1 MRILTVIAGILLSA
15 CGAFCFAVYQN
26 AFADAAFL
34 VGLVMVIAGGCTV
47 AAYLVSGWGSNR
59 TTDTSLVE
67 GLGTLLYGFAV
78 LNNQVT
84 DSTLT
89 MFFGTWLTLCGIT
102 RVSQSF
108 YVSRFRPSDW
118 AKIMPLAAITSM
130 LGIVM
135 MMPKLV
141 SAVMPLMLLGG
152 AFILDGLSMLI
163 YAMFMKKSD
172 ITSSEA
178 EAKAHER
185 AAAKKALAIEK
196 RKERDRLRSLSKQ
209 EREVEQERQRQ
220 QREAEEEARR
230 RAKAEAR
237 AARRAMARPATEL
250 TIQFTPEET
259 AQIKAADSTVGM
271 GSAKNVEE
279 SKEPVGNVRDVTE
292 LPLND
297 GEGVM
302 SDKND
307 KEGAV
312 PFEKGDKGMESG
324 KNDEEGNKPTKD
336 RAETPLAKPVW
347 QKPKEIPSLR
357 VAAIE
362 ERENGKEEDFT
373 PGPLKFTAVNLE
385 EIESKKPEIEFEKVA
400 LPDLKLAS
408 ENGTVSRDE
417 VLNKIDNVTLK
428 HEGVDYTPINLE
440 ELVAEPLEKP
450 YDPEESKRFTQTLNF
465 DWLEDK

>member
-1 MRILTVIAGILLSA
+1 MRILTVIAGILVSA

-26 AFADAAFL
+26 AFADVAFL
-34 VGLVMVIAGGCTV
+34 VGLVMVVAGGCIV
-47 AAYLVSGWGSNR
+47 AAYLVSGRGNNR

-84 DSTLT
+84 DNTLT

-108 YVSRFRPSDW
+108 YVSRFRPQDW

-130 LGIVM
+130 LGVVM

-172 ITSSEA
+172 VTSSEA

-209 EREVEQERQRQ
+209 EREAEQERQKQ
-220 QREAEEEARR
+220 QREIEEEERR
-230 RAKAEAR
+230 RAKAEAK
-237 AARRAMARPATEL
+237 AARKAKARPATER

-259 AQIKAADSTVGM
+259 AQIKAADSQAGM
-271 GSAKNVEE
+271 
-279 SKEPVGNVRDVTE
+279 EPNSVTE
-292 LPLND
+292 TD
-297 GEGVM
+297 
-302 SDKND
+302 
-307 KEGAV
+307 
-312 PFEKGDKGMESG
+312 
-324 KNDEEGNKPTKD
+324 NDEPDKSAAEGNGHPAPAKDIIKESIQPAAD
-336 RAETPLAKPVW
+336 RAEVSLAKPVW
-347 QKPKEIPSLR
+347 QKPTEIPSLR
-357 VAAIE
+357 ASAIE
-362 ERENGKEEDFT
+362 ERENFKEEDFI
-373 PGPLKFTAVNLE
+373 PKPLTFTAVNLE
-385 EIESKKPEIEFEKVA
+385 EIESQKPPEIKFEKVE
-400 LPDLKLAS
+400 LPEFTLAS
-408 ENGTVSRDE
+408 ETGTVDRND
-417 VLNKIDNVTLK
+417 VLNKIDNIILK

-440 ELVAEPLEKP
+440 ELVAEPLGKP

-465 DWLEDK
+465 DWLED

>member
-47 AAYLVSGWGSNR
+47 AAYLVSGRGSNR

-130 LGIVM
+130 LGVVM

-172 ITSSEA
+172 VTSSEA

-185 AAAKKALAIEK
+185 AAVKKALAIEK

-209 EREVEQERQRQ
+209 EREAEQERQRQ

-230 RAKAEAR
+230 RAKAEAK
-237 AARRAMARPATEL
+237 AARKAEARPVTER

-259 AQIKAADSTVGM
+259 AQIKTAEDGM
-271 GSAKNVEE
+271 ELSKNVEYAAE
-279 SKEPVGNVRDVTE
+279 PPLNAGEGKEPAGNGKNSA
-292 LPLND
+292 LPSENWSED
-297 GEGVM
+297 IKF
-302 SDKND
+302 D
-307 KEGAV
+307 
-312 PFEKGDKGMESG
+312 
-324 KNDEEGNKPTKD
+324 KNDEEGKESAGE
-336 RAETPLAKPVW
+336 RSEAPLAKPVW
-347 QKPKEIPSLR
+347 QKPTEIPSLR

-362 ERENGKEEDFT
+362 ERNADKDDFI
-373 PGPLKFTAVNLE
+373 PKPINFTAVNLE
-385 EIESKKPEIEFEKVA
+385 EIESRKPEIEFEKVT
-400 LPDLKLAS
+400 LPEFKLAS
-408 ENGTVSRDE
+408 ETGTVSRDE
-417 VLNKIDNVTLK
+417 VLNKIDNVALK
-428 HEGVDYTPINLE
+428 HEDVDYTPINLE